1 MIVNN
6 PLVSYAHYVLSYEN
20 RTSLALLY
28 IHFPLFVWKDRSLY
42 DVTVVVKQYLLMLYP
57 YPLIELHF
65 CMPRCQIYIIFI
77 SGHMDDHFLQLII
90 LSHCSHEMYMVLHF
104 THNIIKIHSGS
115 VDDYIRENEI
125 LMLNTIGK

>member
-1 MIVNN
+1 
-6 PLVSYAHYVLSYEN
+6 
-20 RTSLALLY
+20 
-28 IHFPLFVWKDRSLY
+28 
-42 DVTVVVKQYLLMLYP
+42 
-57 YPLIELHF
+57 
-65 CMPRCQIYIIFI
+65 
-77 SGHMDDHFLQLII
+77 MDDHFLQLII